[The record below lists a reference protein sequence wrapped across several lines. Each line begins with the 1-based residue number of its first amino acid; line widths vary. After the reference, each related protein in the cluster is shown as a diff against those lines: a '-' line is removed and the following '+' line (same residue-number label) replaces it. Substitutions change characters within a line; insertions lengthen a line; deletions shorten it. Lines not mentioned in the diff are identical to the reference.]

1 MLNDELIGAY
11 LDGELDAEKR
21 ALVEV
26 WLAQDKGAAARFE
39 RMRASDEHVRGALPR
54 VRASGDDPMVKLI
67 MEGPDNVVRGAFQA
81 ANRPWAKRA
90 AAIAAACV
98 IGVFAGRLTASN
110 AVLIDAGLDPEMRVG
125 AALDHILDTAASGSH
140 ASVTGA
146 RVDVALSM
154 RTGDGIL
161 CRQFRMTSGD
171 RASDAVA
178 CRDGDQWRVLVQSVA
193 GANPS
198 DDYQTAGAGQVG
210 AIDAA
215 IEGLRGVVVLDAA
228 EERALI
234 GVGWR
239 AQPAH

>member
-26 WLAQDKGAAARFE
+26 WLSQDKGAAARLE
-39 RMRASDEHVRGALPR
+39 RMRGSDEHMRSALPR
-54 VRASGDDPMVKLI
+54 VRASSDDPMVKLI
-67 MEGPDNVVRGAFQA
+67 MERPDNVVQGAFRA

-90 AAIAAACV
+90 AAIAAACL

-125 AALDHILDTAASGSH
+125 AALDRVLDTAASGGR
-140 ASVTGA
+140 ASITGA
-146 RVDVALSM
+146 QVQVALSM
-154 RTGDGIL
+154 RTANGRV
-161 CRQFRMTSGD
+161 CRQFRLTSGD

-178 CRDGDQWRVLVQSVA
+178 CRDGGQWRVVVQSA
-193 GANPS
+193 AETGGS
-198 DDYQTAGAGQVG
+198 DAYQTAGAGKESP
-210 AIDAA
+210 IDAA
-215 IEGLRGVVVLDAA
+215 IEKLGGVVVLDPA

-234 GVGWR
+234 SADWR
-239 AQPAH
+239 VHRAR